1 MDMDYKAIG
10 KRVRAMRK
18 ARGYT
23 QEQLAER
30 ADISFPF
37 VGHIERGT
45 RVMSIKTLDSLARA
59 LDCSADY
66 LLGNAQEDSKDYL
79 LALQRVADFIEEEIR
94 NVSQR
99 ED

>member
-1 MDMDYKAIG
+1 MDYKAIG
-10 KRVRAMRK
+10 NRIRTVRK

-30 ADISFPF
+30 ADISFAF

-66 LLGNAQEDSKDYL
+66 LLGIAQEDSKDYL
-79 LALQRVADFIEEEIR
+79 LALHRVADFVEAEIR
-94 NVSQR
+94 DKTQR
-99 ED
+99 QD